1 MDRFERVYQQGV
13 LDVMEIWVD
22 THTGVHYLF
31 HKSGNAAGFTPLLD
45 PNGPAGGGA
54 GPAPRVRGGTCA
66 TPPWSTG
73 ALRLAYAAH
82 HGQVDQSGQPYI
94 FHPYHLAE
102 QMEDEV
108 SICVALLHDV
118 VEDTAV
124 THGAAGAALPP
135 GGDPGGAP
143 AHPGGGDGLFHIR
156 APHPARPPWPPGSSW
171 PTWRTI
177 WIRPRFAGCP
187 GIDPARLARRRAQY
201 ARARAILAAGGEEQ
215 EESKMEFVPL
225 WPEDAAAVRAMS
237 DMATAIVREYYDPI
251 IGEEQ
256 NTYMLQQFQ
265 SVPAIQRQLA
275 QGYRYFFVRDG
286 GADVGFVAFYPRG
299 DAMYL
304 SKFYLYRACRGRG
317 YGRRALAFVAERAR
331 ELGLGAVELNVNRHN
346 DTLGLYEHLGF
357 RVIRAEKNDIG
368 QGYYMDD
375 YVCRLEL

>member
-1 MDRFERVYQQGV
+1 MRYTALVNR
-13 LDVMEIWVD
+13 
-22 THTGVHYLF
+22 
-31 HKSGNAAGFTPLLD
+31 
-45 PNGPAGGGA
+45 
-54 GPAPRVRGGTCA
+54 
-66 TPPWSTG
+66 

-124 THGAAGAALPP
+124 TMEQLERLFPP
-135 GGDPGGAP
+135 AVTRAVRLLTRAEGMDYFTYVRRIRQDLVATRVKLADL
-143 AHPGGGDGLFHIR
+143 AHNLDQ
-156 APHPARPPWPPGSSW
+156 
-171 PTWRTI
+171 T
-177 WIRPRFAGCP
+177 RFAGCP